1 MNRRILVIEDD
12 ANVSDML
19 QRWLQELDF
28 SVVAASDG
36 PEGLELFE
44 NYRPELV
51 LLDIAMPLM
60 NGFEVASEIRKMEQ
74 QESKRRH
81 TPIIVLSAKD
91 LTAAESVR
99 LKETVALVMR
109 KQGFEGER
117 LVDEINSI
125 LRQEHLAR

>member
-81 TPIIVLSAKD
+81 TPIIVLSAYTQSYFVSVGSEVGID
-91 LTAAESVR
+91 TYLTKPVGLDQLAAQIGGFFST
-99 LKETVALVMR
+99 TV
-109 KQGFEGER
+109 
-117 LVDEINSI
+117 
-125 LRQEHLAR
+125 

>member
-60 NGFEVASEIRKMEQ
+60 NGFEVARM
-74 QESKRRH
+74 KRRSRTASWLH
-81 TPIIVLSAKD
+81 LSLGATSPSRWPVLHNSF
-91 LTAAESVR
+91 LTIHRGRSD
-99 LKETVALVMR
+99 
-109 KQGFEGER
+109 QGR
-117 LVDEINSI
+117 VDE
-125 LRQEHLAR
+125 H